1 MTAGQALLQNQ
12 GLAVSAAFVSA
23 IGAYDTSTVIS
34 PLRSAMLATG
44 NAYPGL
50 FTIGANTCA
59 ALGDSVPATYT
70 LPTSSTGWVDT
81 FIGVAN
87 RYMGNGDLS
96 KFAQAEFTCQ
106 GYADSV
112 NPFVNSAVNSQSYL
126 ANTFSN
132 TNNMTT
138 GDITSVN
145 LATSAFGTDLANL
158 GQAINLA
165 NLNNLGSPLALT
177 RQLAAAGGLTADYSI
192 MLTTVGVPIDVII
205 NVNSPTLSVVD
216 SVQKLM
222 YTAMTRITGTALTE
236 ILTILGV
243 TTVGIATMAD
253 LLNPYK
259 LFPNS
264 FETLTVTNP
273 DGNSVDI
280 YLDNQGT
287 VNMAVV
293 NGLPTTVVSSL

>member
-1 MTAGQALLQNQ
+1 
-12 GLAVSAAFVSA
+12 
-23 IGAYDTSTVIS
+23 
-34 PLRSAMLATG
+34 
-44 NAYPGL
+44 
-50 FTIGANTCA
+50 
-59 ALGDSVPATYT
+59 VPAAYT
-70 LPTSSTGWVDT
+70 LPTTPTGWADS
-81 FIGVAN
+81 FIEVAN
-87 RYMGNGDLS
+87 LYLGNGDLS

-106 GYADSV
+106 GYADTV
-112 NPFVNSAVNSQSYL
+112 NPFVNSAVNSQTYL

-158 GQAINLA
+158 GRAIDLA

-192 MLTTVGVPIDVII
+192 MLTSLGVPIDVII

-222 YTAMTRITGTALTE
+222 YTAMTRITGTALAE

-243 TTVGIATMAD
+243 TTEGIVTMAD

-264 FETLTVTNP
+264 FETLTVTNAS
-273 DGNSVDI
+273 GNSVDI

-293 NGLPTTVVSSL
+293 NGLPTTVISSL